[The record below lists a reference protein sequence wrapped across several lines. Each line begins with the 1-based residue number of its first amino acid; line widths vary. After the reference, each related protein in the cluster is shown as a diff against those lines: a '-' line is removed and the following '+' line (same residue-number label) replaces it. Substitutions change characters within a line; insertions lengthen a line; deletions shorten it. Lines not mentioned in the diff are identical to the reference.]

1 MTKSFDDDEVTLIA
15 EALHLAIDDQE
26 DSITEQ
32 EGDGYHPDDI
42 KWAKERLASLIKL
55 QEKINS

>member
-15 EALHLAIDDQE
+15 EALHIAIDDQQ
-26 DSITEQ
+26 DSIAEADG
-32 EGDGYHPDDI
+32 EGHPDDI
-42 KWAKERLASLIKL
+42 KWMQDRLASLIKL